1 MCWRLSPSTQ
11 IQFWN
16 CKMGTFDQMISKKH
30 LHRLKV
36 ITVIA
41 FYSKTTH
48 DGLGNSK
55 ARNVESPIPEVI
67 HKTLAIVIDFIID
80 N

>member
-1 MCWRLSPSTQ
+1 
-11 IQFWN
+11 
-16 CKMGTFDQMISKKH
+16 MGTFDQVISKKH
-30 LHRLKV
+30 LQICSNYR
-36 ITVIA
+36 IC

-55 ARNVESPIPEVI
+55 ARNVESPMPEVI
-67 HKTLAIVIDFIID
+67 HRTLAIVIDFIID